1 LARFG
6 IVCRSIF
13 EELHRIKNMD
23 SIKFVPQSQKNLEQL
38 EELKSKDRNNIL
50 IYFLYACFIV
60 YITIVGGIYWIFVV
74 REKAKVIGD
83 IGKLDEKNSQYYIH
97 NDLEQGLFNIVDL
110 IENSYTPT
118 IAIKQIESAYVL
130 GSKVSS
136 FSYTKSSKIVNISMT
151 VQSINDVTR
160 QIDAFNKINTVS
172 SSRYSVVKEDIR
184 NNSGFVF
191 EVELILK

>member
-1 LARFG
+1 
-6 IVCRSIF
+6 
-13 EELHRIKNMD
+13 MD

-50 IYFLYACFIV
+50 IYLLYACFIV

>member
-1 LARFG
+1 
-6 IVCRSIF
+6 
-13 EELHRIKNMD
+13 MD

-38 EELKSKDRNNIL
+38 EKLKSKDRNNIL
-50 IYFLYACFIV
+50 IYILASLFII

-97 NDLEQGLFNIVDL
+97 NDLEQGLFDIVDL
-110 IENSYTPT
+110 IENSYPPT

-136 FSYTKSSKIVNISMT
+136 FAYNKSSKIVNISMT
-151 VQSINDVTR
+151 VPSINDVTK
-160 QIDAFNKINTVS
+160 QIEAFNKLKVVSGSSYSAVS
-172 SSRYSVVKEDIR
+172 SDRGDF
-184 NNSGFVF
+184 GFVF
-191 EVELILK
+191 GVEIVLK